1 MSMADFAEQIVGG
14 IVPDYLEEIKRLSV
28 KYANYR
34 QAMPSEIKVRDI
46 QNDIEKRN
54 ANSTEKNINWVIGVG
69 IAAFALTT
77 VFAFATKQITGGVLS
92 LIGTV
97 ALLYFFLGSFLSK
110 PKIAYGTAV
119 WKHYRYTN
127 HAGSGSRHQKMY
139 FFTVI
144 FEEPEKI
151 IVKDIQTT
159 KEAYESAVEGT
170 PVMVI
175 KKGTLYQAKLY

>member
-1 MSMADFAEQIVGG
+1 
-14 IVPDYLEEIKRLSV
+14 
-28 KYANYR
+28 
-34 QAMPSEIKVRDI
+34 
-46 QNDIEKRN
+46 
-54 ANSTEKNINWVIGVG
+54 
-69 IAAFALTT
+69 
-77 VFAFATKQITGGVLS
+77 
-92 LIGTV
+92 
-97 ALLYFFLGSFLSK
+97 
-110 PKIAYGTAV
+110 
-119 WKHYRYTN
+119 
-127 HAGSGSRHQKMY
+127 MY